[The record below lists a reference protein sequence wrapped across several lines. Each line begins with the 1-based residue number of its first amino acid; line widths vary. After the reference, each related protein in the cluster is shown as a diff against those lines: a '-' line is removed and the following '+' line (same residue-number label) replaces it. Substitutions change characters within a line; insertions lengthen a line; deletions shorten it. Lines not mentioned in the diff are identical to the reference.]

1 MTLPLVF
8 LAAVTCV
15 AGFIPF
21 GKFVSSDGAA
31 YAIHIDRGVAAVS
44 LCVAAAAIALATWMY
59 ARDKQPVADR
69 LAATFSGLHRAAYR
83 RFYIDEVYQFITH
96 RERQRAALL
105 HLVPRRCAEP
115 HDPDPFNLLIGKSL

>member
-21 GKFVSSDGAA
+21 GEFVSSDGAP
-31 YAIHIDRGVAAVS
+31 YVIHIDRSVAAVS

-59 ARDKQPVADR
+59 ARDRQPVADR

-83 RFYIDEVYQFITH
+83 PVLH
-96 RERQRAALL
+96 RRGLPVHHPPGDFRL
-105 HLVPRRCAEP
+105 HLDAHCVVRPPCGRPA
-115 HDPDPFNLLIGKSL
+115 L